1 MSATSAE
8 MTPDAPPAGQRP
20 AEPQVRWLDDEQQQ
34 HWRAFR
40 DGTARLMAVLAHE
53 LEQAS
58 GLSLHEYEVMV
69 RLSEA
74 PGRTLRMSEIAEGL
88 AHSRSRLTHT
98 VRRMEDAGLV
108 SRQPCAE
115 DARGVNCTLT
125 ETGWQTLV
133 AAAPRTCTPSGSTSS
148 TGSPTSSSGRSG
160 SPWTS
165 SAAPWSPPTVPAR
178 PPTTTAVARLTPSDV
193 PGRTTHPEPFATLGP
208 WSRPRST

>member
-8 MTPDAPPAGQRP
+8 VNQAEVTQDA
-20 AEPQVRWLDDEQQQ
+20 PQVRWLDDEQQQ

-125 ETGWQTLV
+125 ETGWQALV
-133 AAAPRTCTPSGSTSS
+133 AAAPAHVHSVREHL
-148 TGSPTSSSGRSG
+148 
-160 SPWTS
+160 
-165 SAAPWSPPTVPAR
+165 VD
-178 PPTTTAVARLTPSDV
+178 RLTAEQFRALGTAMDV
-193 PGRTTHPEPFATLGP
+193 VRAALVAPEGACTALDDDGSGPTHAP
-208 WSRPRST
+208 